1 MRLEALVS
9 QLPELELMMKTYIS
23 TIIFTFVNAP
33 LLHHP
38 VSEVIS
44 GRIPCLCLKDLQIPV
59 LGKTNVQSKCPPS
72 ENFKINTNNQQRHYV
87 KTLTGQ
93 KK

>member
-1 MRLEALVS
+1 MWLEALVS

-38 VSEVIS
+38 VSEVTS
-44 GRIPCLCLKDLQIPV
+44 GRIPSLCLKDLQIPV
-59 LGKTNVQSKCPPS
+59 LWKTECFSHRNVQGNCHPS
-72 ENFKINTNNQQRHYV
+72 ENFKINTNS
-87 KTLTGQ
+87 
-93 KK
+93 